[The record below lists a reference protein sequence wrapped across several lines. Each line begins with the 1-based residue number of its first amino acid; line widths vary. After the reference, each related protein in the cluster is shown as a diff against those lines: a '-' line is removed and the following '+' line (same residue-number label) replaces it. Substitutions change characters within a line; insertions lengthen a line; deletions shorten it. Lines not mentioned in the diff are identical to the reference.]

1 MGREIATHVG
11 PRYEVVG
18 ALIERRDHR
27 VLDNGVGQLQIKRIF
42 DEVKHGLASGR
53 VSPHVD
59 IGLEVGYDSVRAEE
73 RLSLNGLKEHLHVRL
88 EPLLNRRGTV
98 ANTAR
103 PKAERKGVRV
113 RVSMMRSR
121 GLGGMHCGRQHLLS
135 RELGRVVL
143 LDPTS
148 LTAERAVGV
157 WPLER
162 VHDPVREALSVQSQ
176 ITVGDVVQVEEIV
189 HKVAHDAEAA
199 RRAVIVAVRGKFARL
214 QAAHGGDLAFCKVRR
229 I

>member
-1 MGREIATHVG
+1 MLCVSPRDCSTLYENKSCRAWIPFDFSRVWEMGREIATHVG

-88 EPLLNRRGTV
+88 EPL
-98 ANTAR
+98 
-103 PKAERKGVRV
+103 
-113 RVSMMRSR
+113 
-121 GLGGMHCGRQHLLS
+121 
-135 RELGRVVL
+135 
-143 LDPTS
+143 
-148 LTAERAVGV
+148 
-157 WPLER
+157 
-162 VHDPVREALSVQSQ
+162 
-176 ITVGDVVQVEEIV
+176 
-189 HKVAHDAEAA
+189 
-199 RRAVIVAVRGKFARL
+199 
-214 QAAHGGDLAFCKVRR
+214 
-229 I
+229 